1 MKFKIKVEMELE
13 LQGGMVFEIKEGD
26 RKGKYLLTYDYGD
39 EYEYRWINLN
49 EYCEWAPLQTAQETA
64 DDITTFNMIYIG
76 LLDDLMK

>member
-26 RKGKYLLTYDYGD
+26 RKGKYLLTFEGED
-39 EYEYRWINLN
+39 EYRWIDLN
-49 EYCEWAPLQTAQETA
+49 EYCEWAPLQNIKETA